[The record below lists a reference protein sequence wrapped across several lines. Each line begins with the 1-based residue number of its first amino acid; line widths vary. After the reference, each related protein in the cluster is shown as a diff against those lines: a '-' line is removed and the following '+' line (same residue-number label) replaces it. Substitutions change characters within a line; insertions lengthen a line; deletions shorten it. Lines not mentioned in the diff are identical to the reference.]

1 MARSR
6 RSRVCRRIGESS
18 SCPPASGC
26 PVYSCAGED
35 MTDLLKKAFEQA
47 SQLPD
52 RLQDEVA
59 HQLLEDIRGELQWDG
74 TLARSQDQ
82 LEKMADRALEELRSG
97 RARKAGFDEL

>member
-1 MARSR
+1 
-6 RSRVCRRIGESS
+6 
-18 SCPPASGC
+18 
-26 PVYSCAGED
+26 

-59 HQLLEDIRGELQWDG
+59 QQLLEDIKGEIQWDE

-82 LEKMADRALEELRSG
+82 LEKMADRALEELGAG